1 LKKLL
6 KKELPLSLKVMQ
18 MKPLKLLKKLK
29 KDPKMPL
36 KKLKMRLLKKKL
48 NKKEQK
54 NSLPLSPKKLILKL
68 PLVKLTLYS
77 TLLTVLFTN
86 KIS

>member
-1 LKKLL
+1 
-6 KKELPLSLKVMQ
+6 MQ

>member
-1 LKKLL
+1 MKKLL

-77 TLLTVLFTN
+77 TLLTVLFTK